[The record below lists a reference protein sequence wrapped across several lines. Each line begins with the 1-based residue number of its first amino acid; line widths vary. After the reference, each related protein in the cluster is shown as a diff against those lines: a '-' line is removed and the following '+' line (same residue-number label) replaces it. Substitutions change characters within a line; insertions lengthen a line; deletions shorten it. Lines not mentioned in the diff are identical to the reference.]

1 MMKRFG
7 IIIWPVLLLCL
18 WGRLATP
25 APAQEKTGKKRV
37 AVFVFED
44 KTDHRY
50 HWWNGQPVGD
60 GMSDMLTTTL
70 VKSGKYR
77 VMERAQ
83 MEKLLQEQGLAMS
96 GAVTPQ
102 TAAQAGKLLG
112 VELAIMGAVTEFGYK
127 KVSTGGAL
135 KKIGIG
141 ASVGKQSAVVG
152 VDVRF
157 VDVNTGEILTAESVR
172 KENSKGSVDI
182 DTREISFENQSQFD
196 QSLVGKATREAID
209 EVVKLLDQHGGGS
222 APWEAKVVMMKGAS
236 VIINAG
242 QEGGVK
248 TGDVFVVVRKGEE
261 LIDPDTGESLG
272 SSEEEIGVIQVTDNN
287 FGGKGKA
294 SECKVLSG
302 SGFDKGDVVKE
313 KK

>member
-1 MMKRFG
+1 MKKN
-7 IIIWPVLLLCL
+7 VLLWVVLGLCVL
-18 WGRLATP
+18 SWAARGVQ
-25 APAQEKTGKKRV
+25 AQEKTGKRRV

-83 MEKLLQEQGLAMS
+83 MEQLLKEQGLGMA
-96 GAVTPQ
+96 GVTTPQ
-102 TAAQAGKLLG
+102 TAAQAGKMLG

-157 VDVNTGEILTAESVR
+157 VDVSTGEILTAESVR

-182 DTREISFENQSQFD
+182 DTRDISFDNQAQFD
-196 QSLVGKATREAID
+196 ESLVGKATRAAVD
-209 EVVKLLDQHGGGS
+209 EVAKLLAEQGGGS
-222 APWEAKVVMMKGAS
+222 AAWEAKVVTLKGGNV
-236 VIINAG
+236 VIYAG
-242 QEGGVK
+242 QE
-248 TGDVFVVVRKGEE
+248 
-261 LIDPDTGESLG
+261 
-272 SSEEEIGVIQVTDNN
+272 
-287 FGGKGKA
+287 
-294 SECKVLSG
+294 
-302 SGFDKGDVVKE
+302 
-313 KK
+313 

>member
-1 MMKRFG
+1 MKAKY
-7 IIIWPVLLLCL
+7 LLLL
-18 WGRLATP
+18 SALLVASMLLP
-25 APAQEKTGKKRV
+25 ASAQEKSGKKRV

-44 KTDHRY
+44 KTDHHW

-60 GMSDMLTTTL
+60 GMADMLTTTL
-70 VKSGKYR
+70 VKSGRYR

-83 MEKLLQEQGLAMS
+83 MDKLLQEQGLAMS

-102 TAAQAGKLLG
+102 TAAQAGKVLG
-112 VELAIMGAVTEFGYK
+112 VELAIMGSVTEFGYK

-141 ASVGKQSAVVG
+141 GSLGKRSATVA

-157 VDVNTGEILTAESVR
+157 VNTSTAEILMAESVR
-172 KENSKGSVDI
+172 KEKSKADISVDTEDI
-182 DTREISFENQSQFD
+182 RFDSEAQFD
-196 QSLVGKATREAID
+196 ETLVGKATREAIND
-209 EVVKLLDQHGGGS
+209 IVKLLDEQAGGG
-222 APWEAKVVMMKGAS
+222 AWEAKVMMLSGGD

-242 QEGGVK
+242 KEGGVK
-248 TGDVFVVVRKGEE
+248 AGDVYVVVRVGEE

-272 SSEEEIGVIQVTDNN
+272 ASEEEVGTIEVVDNN
-287 FGGKGKA
+287 YGGKGKA
-294 SECKVLSG
+294 SKCKVVSG
-302 SGFDKGDVVKE
+302 RGIEKGNIVRE

>member
-1 MMKRFG
+1 MKRSG
-7 IIIWPVLLLCL
+7 IIWLVLALCV
-18 WGRLATP
+18 LAGLKTG
-25 APAQEKTGKKRV
+25 ANAQEKSGKKRV

-60 GMSDMLTTTL
+60 GMSDMLVTTL

-83 MEKLLQEQGLAMS
+83 MEKLLQEQGLGMS
-96 GAVTPQ
+96 GVVTPQ
-102 TAAQAGKLLG
+102 TAAQAGKMLG

-135 KKIGIG
+135 KKIGFG
-141 ASVGKQSAVVG
+141 GSLGKQSATVA

-157 VDVNTGEILTAESVR
+157 VEVNSGEILTAENIR
-172 KENSKGSVDI
+172 KEKSRADVSI
-182 DTREISFENQSQFD
+182 DTRDIRFDNEAQFD
-196 QSLVGKATREAID
+196 ESLVGKATREAID
-209 EVVKLLDQHGGGS
+209 GVVKLLDEQGGGS
-222 APWEAKVVMMKGAS
+222 GAWEAKVVMMKGAG
-236 VIINAG
+236 VIINSG
-242 QEGGVK
+242 KEGGVK
-248 TGDVFVVVRKGEE
+248 VGDVFVVVRKGED

-272 SSEEEIGVIQVTDNN
+272 SSEEELGVIQVTDNN

-294 SECKVLSG
+294 AECKVISG